1 MSSQVINKSDVE
13 HEFRRELG
21 TYGGQTA
28 GPLVICIGAIHGN
41 EPAGALA
48 LQRVL
53 RRLHETAPPF
63 KGELVAFAGN
73 LRALNG
79 GTRYLSRDLNR
90 MWTPERLDLLKDQA
104 CEAPTEP
111 EELEQCEL
119 LAVIW
124 SALTRKRGDVVFLD
138 LHTTSSDGAPFAIIS
153 DTLINRHLAMR
164 LGVPI
169 ILGLEESLDGT
180 ILNYINELG
189 HAAVGFE
196 AGQHQALSS
205 VENHEAAVWLTM
217 VEAGCLPPEDAPD
230 LLALRRELTRAS
242 MGLPPVLELRY
253 RHAIQAKDE
262 FVMGPGY
269 TNFQRVQK
277 GQALAKDRRGEVQA
291 PESGLL
297 FMPLYQRQGEDGFF
311 MVREVRPFWLKVS
324 AWMRRRKL
332 DRILHW
338 LPGVNLL
345 PDDQSALV
353 IDTRVARWFVIEIC
367 HLLGFRKHSQA
378 QWRLIVRRRRQSPE
392 HRIGHRAPRSSLF
405 QSVVKDNMNDFS
417 NSA

>member
-1 MSSQVINKSDVE
+1 MLNQAIDESDVK
-13 HEFRRELG
+13 HQFQRELG

-28 GPLVICIGAIHGN
+28 GPLVICIGGIHGN

-53 RRLHETAPPF
+53 RRLHDAAPPF
-63 KGELVAFAGN
+63 KGEIVAFAGN
-73 LRALNG
+73 LRALNRG
-79 GTRYLSRDLNR
+79 SRYLSRDLNR
-90 MWTPERLDLLKDQA
+90 MWRPERLELLKAQA
-104 CEAPTEP
+104 GEVAAAP

-124 SALTRKRGDVVFLD
+124 SALSRKRGDVIFLD

-180 ILNYINELG
+180 LLNYINELG
-189 HAAVGFE
+189 YAAVGFE

-205 VENHEAAVWLTM
+205 VENHEAAIWLTM
-217 VEAGCLPPEDAPD
+217 IEAGCLAPEYAPD
-230 LLALRRELTRAS
+230 LLALRQKLMRAS
-242 MGLPPVLELRY
+242 RGLPPVLELRY
-253 RHAIQAKDE
+253 RHGIQEADE
-262 FVMGPGY
+262 FVMEPGY
-269 TNFQRVQK
+269 ANFQPVEK
-277 GQALAKDRRGEVQA
+277 AQALAKDRSGEVRA

-311 MVREVRPFWLKVS
+311 LVREVKLFWLKVS
-324 AWMRRRKL
+324 AWMRQRKL
-332 DRILHW
+332 DRILPW
-338 LPGVNLL
+338 LPGVYPL
-345 PDDQSALV
+345 PDNQSALV

-367 HLLGFRKHSQA
+367 HLLGFRKHSQE
-378 QWRLIVRRRRQSPE
+378 QGRLIVSRRRQSPE
-392 HRIGHRAPRSSLF
+392 E
-405 QSVVKDNMNDFS
+405 
-417 NSA
+417 